1 MAMGKDIICGKLDDR
16 SFLYSFSSLTAFRH
30 LSKMSR
36 TDSRLI
42 GLDCAIPCRN
52 EDEEIYNFA
61 VEGFSRFDLE
71 IGRKSTSLQA
81 VTVLTGINKFLLL
94 FLVTFFT

>member
-1 MAMGKDIICGKLDDR
+1 MGR
-16 SFLYSFSSLTAFRH
+16 
-30 LSKMSR
+30 M
-36 TDSRLI
+36 DSIFI
-42 GLDCAIPCRN
+42 GLRRAISCLN